1 MAGATLFEPVK
12 IWDPF
17 VRIFHWTVVA
27 SFLAAWFVTSDP
39 DIHETA
45 GYFLLVMVFLR
56 LAWGVVGTGS
66 ARFETFVR
74 GPRRVGA
81 YLISIGRGHPRR
93 YLGHN
98 PAGAAMII
106 ALITLLLVTTLS
118 GMAMKTTAFWGSE
131 LVEAV
136 HGFAADFT
144 VGLAALHVAG
154 VLAASFSH
162 RENLVL
168 AMITGTKPAYR
179 SNEPRLGATRFSAA
193 RVTTAAVIL
202 LLGFIAIVPLRSML
216 DSGLWRGP
224 KSAMGAFSGVRR
236 CTALPTGGLEIAVWP
251 EIEFRYRFAMKAE
264 ADQNVGIAVARAG
277 LPALFSRRPTF
288 ALELPTPCLGNGA
301 RAAPK
306 EDRLQLGAFLR

>member
-45 GYFLLVMVFLR
+45 GYLLLVMVLLR

-81 YLISIGRGHPRR
+81 YLLAIVRGHPRR

-118 GMAMKTTAFWGSE
+118 GVLMKTTAFWGSE
-131 LVEAV
+131 FVEAV
-136 HGFAADFT
+136 HGLSADLT

-154 VLAASFSH
+154 VLAASLSH

-168 AMITGTKPAYR
+168 AMITGIKSAYK
-179 SNEPRLGATRFSAA
+179 STEPRLGPTRFSAA
-193 RVTTAAVIL
+193 RVTTAAAIL
-202 LLGFIAIVPLRSML
+202 LLGFIAIVPVRSML
-216 DSGLWRGP
+216 DSGLWRGS
-224 KSAMGAFSGVRR
+224 KSAIGAFSSEKR
-236 CTALPTGGLEIAVWP
+236 CTAFPAGGLEVTVWP
-251 EIEFRYRFAMKAE
+251 EIAFRYRFAMKSE
-264 ADQNVGIAVARAG
+264 TDQNVGIAVATAG

-288 ALELPTPCLGNGA
+288 ALELPTPCRMNGA
-301 RAAPK
+301 RAASK
-306 EDRLQLGAFLR
+306 EDRLQQRVTLR